1 MMNIDHIPANLQT
14 QLAAASFQKV
24 SSGESGTRVYR
35 IVRPGGRACYLKIAD
50 ALWQQEEL
58 LAEKERLEWLQGRL
72 PVPEVYAFSA
82 DEGRSFLL
90 LSEIPG
96 LESCD
101 VMFERNI
108 PAIVRLLAE
117 GLRLIHNVKIADCPF
132 DRRLDHTI
140 ALAKRRVEAGLV
152 DESDFDE
159 QRRETR
165 ANELLETLIKSRPE
179 LEDAV
184 FTHGDYCLPN
194 ILIEPSPP
202 RIAGFIDWGRA
213 GIADRYQDLALAARS
228 LAYNFGPG
236 WEPLLWEVY
245 GLQTVDTAKIEFYK
259 LLDEFF

>member
-1 MMNIDHIPANLQT
+1 MMSMDDIPADVQALLVGGSWHT
-14 QLAAASFQKV
+14 V
-24 SSGESGTRVYR
+24 SSGESGTRVFR
-35 IVRPGGRACYLKIAD
+35 IIRPGGSPCFLKVAD
-50 ALWQQEEL
+50 ALWQREEL

-72 PVPEVYAFSA
+72 PVPEVYAYSA
-82 DEGRSFLL
+82 DERRSFLL

-101 VMFERNI
+101 ETFKRNI
-108 PAIVRLLAE
+108 PTVVRLLAE
-117 GLRLIHNVKIADCPF
+117 GLRLIHGVEIVDCPF
-132 DRRLDHTI
+132 DRRLAHTI
-140 ALAKRRVEAGLV
+140 ALAKRRVEAELV

-159 QRRETR
+159 QRRKAR
-165 ANELLETLIKSRPE
+165 ANELFETLIKSQPE
-179 LEDAV
+179 VEDVV

-194 ILIEPSPP
+194 ILVELSPP

-236 WEPLLWEVY
+236 WEPLLWEAY